1 MNRWLVVMAREPRA
15 GAVKTR
21 LANDIGLVPATA
33 FYRKAL
39 SNLLSRLGNDP
50 RWNTLV
56 AVTPDTSLLS
66 PVWPRGVSLTLQGRG
81 DLGGRMQRMFDDLP
95 PGPVVIVG
103 TDIPEITPR
112 NIALAFSAL
121 GNNDAVI
128 GPGYDG
134 GYWLVGQRR
143 MPKVCSVFDRVRW
156 SSPHALDDTLKNM
169 SSMRV
174 ATLDRL
180 RDVDDGKTYR
190 QLNHAASRVVL
201 PGN

>member
-39 SNLLSRLGNDP
+39 SNLLSRLSSDP

-66 PVWPRGVSLTLQGRG
+66 PVWPGGVSLTLQGRG
-81 DLGGRMQRMFDDLP
+81 DLGARMQRMFDDLP

-103 TDIPEITPR
+103 TDIPEITP
-112 NIALAFSAL
+112 NHVALAFSAL

-128 GPGYDG
+128 GPGADG

-156 SSPHALDDTLKNM
+156 SSPHALDDTLMNM

-201 PGN
+201 PGS